1 MNVEIYRLSEDCWRI
16 INAIGETCI
25 LDELPSFFES
35 LDFRTSAGDIVK
47 YKILFFEG
55 VTERGNLH
63 YFGELY
69 K

>member
-1 MNVEIYRLSEDCWRI
+1 MNVEIYHQSDDDWRLV
-16 INAIGETCI
+16 NAIGETCI
-25 LDELPSFFES
+25 LDRLPSFFES
-35 LDFRTSAGDIVK
+35 LDFRTPAGHIVK

-63 YFGELY
+63 YIGELY